1 MRMWGPAQA
10 VDEAPRPPALP
21 PEPPT
26 VSSAWSSL
34 GESGRCPAGP
44 WGGKGGPL
52 PQGSMRSAFSVLTG
66 WPGEGQQRVC
76 PVGLLCCPHRLQAP
90 PALCRCIC
98 RNQSLTEDRVLA
110 FAGSRT
116 ALQQVAPSYY
126 LPLAFGPCGRSL
138 GPRAGSLG
146 TEGEQALPG
155 VCPDALVLE
164 LPLPPA
170 PQPPFLSHVWPSSPV
185 SVRRSWALGT
195 LRSWNSPSIHSS
207 RGCVCALLPPLT
219 FTSASAGPSSPLLT
233 PRPPQ
238 GAVPVPSAGQ
248 DLPGGSHHLD
258 LPSDM

>member
-195 LRSWNSPSIHSS
+195 LRSWNSPSIPFQS
-207 RGCVCALLPPLT
+207 RLRLRPAAPTDLYLCLRWTLLTPAHP
-219 FTSASAGPSSPLLT
+219 SASPGSCACPLSRAGPSGWVPPS
-233 PRPPQ
+233 RPP
-238 GAVPVPSAGQ
+238 
-248 DLPGGSHHLD
+248 L
-258 LPSDM
+258 